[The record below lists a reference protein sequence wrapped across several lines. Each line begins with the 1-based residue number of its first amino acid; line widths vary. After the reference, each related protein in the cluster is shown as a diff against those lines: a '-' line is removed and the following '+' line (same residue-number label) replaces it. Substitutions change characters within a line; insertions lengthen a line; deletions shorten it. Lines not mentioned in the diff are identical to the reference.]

1 MCNMTQ
7 LESLGSTLNKNTNY
21 RSLKEAFE
29 NQIMVDDA
37 LMNDSYLE
45 VTSVSK
51 CTEGCLEC
59 VIARSGKKVIA
70 EIARAQQ

>member
-1 MCNMTQ
+1 
-7 LESLGSTLNKNTNY
+7 
-21 RSLKEAFE
+21 
-29 NQIMVDDA
+29 MVDDA

-51 CTEGCLEC
+51 CTGCCLEC

-70 EIARAQQ
+70 EIARA